1 MDDWP
6 ALDAT
11 GYRLV
16 VALLSL
22 AAGVHAWTKLSPYF
36 AATWFG
42 SAAVFGYLFGE
53 GDALPETVLLPGL
66 VVYMAA
72 AVTKGLVETRDGVRG
87 NHLVHVLMT
96 GLFSGVL
103 VLPFVVAARAS
114 GWALPRDATSA
125 PWDLDDGWLEALRP
139 DAGLRWCL
147 VGLAFYGSYKLL
159 DHCGLPRGP
168 QTVAVF
174 GVPPLLVWAVDEA
187 WTGLV

>member
-1 MDDWP
+1 MDEWP
-6 ALDAT
+6 LLDAT
-11 GYRLV
+11 GYRFV

-22 AAGVHAWTKLSPYF
+22 TAGVHAWTKLSPYF

-96 GLFSGVL
+96 GVFSGLL
-103 VLPFVVAARAS
+103 VLPFVAAARAS
-114 GWALPRDATSA
+114 DWALPRGRADA
-125 PWDLDDGWLEALRP
+125 PWGLDDGWLEALHL
-139 DAGLRWCL
+139 DAGLRWSL

-159 DHCGLPRGP
+159 DHSGLSRGL

-187 WTGLV
+187 WSGLG